1 MFQKESINKVGIE
14 FSLWVAPSSQ
24 QQTIIKVTLIPG
36 SKFQGESLVQDCVI
50 RISDL
55 FVVRPLEVLI
65 RYVGVQTINVAILRA
80 KVSRRAVK
88 IIEN

>member
-1 MFQKESINKVGIE
+1 M
-14 FSLWVAPSSQ
+14 APSSQ

-65 RYVGVQTINVAILRA
+65 RYVGGAN
-80 KVSRRAVK
+80 
-88 IIEN
+88 N